1 MRLAFRNEYA
11 VDWSEL
17 AAAVKAAAGN
27 RCVRCGHPNGDRVM
41 RGPAEPV
48 LEGRGVM
55 YRYTNLLQ
63 ECTEHC
69 THATDGKLRVLT
81 VHHLDG
87 DKANSRWWNLLA
99 LCQVCHLQIQA
110 RVIPERPYLF
120 EHTAWFKP
128 YVAGFYAW
136 YHGGR
141 EISRAEAEAELDRW
155 LALGQPWLYPYTD
168 PTGPK
173 VHP

>member
-1 MRLAFRNEYA
+1 MRVDFRNDYGT
-11 VDWSEL
+11 DWSTL
-17 AAAVKAAAGN
+17 AAEVKAAAGD
-27 RCVRCGHPNGDRVM
+27 RCVRCGHPNGDRLFPE
-41 RGPAEPV
+41 RKLAF
-48 LEGRGVM
+48 
-55 YRYTNLLQ
+55 
-63 ECTEHC
+63 CTERC
-69 THATDGKLRVLT
+69 THAPDGKLRVLT

-99 LCQVCHLQIQA
+99 LCQACHLSIQG
-110 RVIPERPYLF
+110 RVVLERPWLF
-120 EHTAWFKP
+120 PHSDWFKP

-136 YHGGR
+136 YHGGHDLA
-141 EISRAEAEAELDRW
+141 RAAVEAELDRW

>member
-1 MRLAFRNEYA
+1 MRLAFRNEYSE
-11 VDWSEL
+11 DWSKL
-17 AAAVKAAAGN
+17 AAEVKAAAGD
-27 RCVRCGHPNGDRVM
+27 RCVRCGHPNGDRMAHPIWADRV
-41 RGPAEPV
+41 R
-48 LEGRGVM
+48 
-55 YRYTNLLQ
+55 LLAP
-63 ECTEHC
+63 CTEHC
-69 THATDGKLRVLT
+69 THATDGKLRTLT

-87 DKANSRWWNLLA
+87 DKANARWWNLLA

-136 YHGGR
+136 YHGGS

-155 LALGQPWLYPYTD
+155 LALGQPWLYPNTD